1 MTFRGIAVKS
11 SHYNIATMRPIIMH
25 PAALPIIQVEGPKR
39 VGWYEPGVM
48 AIRLPAP
55 TPGPEATDLGL
66 YTDLQTA
73 QTFAEQMRQLIAVY
87 RLLYGEFYARPQ
99 LSNQGG

>member
-1 MTFRGIAVKS
+1 MKS
-11 SHYNIATMRPIIMH
+11 SNHIETTPHAITH
-25 PAALPIIQVEGPKR
+25 SALLPVVHVESLER

-48 AIRLPAP
+48 AIRLPALP
-55 TPGPEATDLGL
+55 PEPETTGAGL

-73 QTFAEQMRQLIAVY
+73 QALAEQMRQLITIY

-99 LSNQGG
+99 PCN

>member
-11 SHYNIATMRPIIMH
+11 SHHIETMRPFALY
-25 PAALPIIQVEGPKR
+25 PALPIIHVEEPEH

-48 AIRLPAP
+48 AIRLPEPAP
-55 TPGPEATDLGL
+55 QPETAEAGL
-66 YTDLQTA
+66 YTDLQSA
-73 QTFAEQMRQLIAVY
+73 QAVADQMRQLLAVY

-99 LSNQGG
+99 PHN

>member
-1 MTFRGIAVKS
+1 MKS
-11 SHYNIATMRPIIMH
+11 SNHIDTMRPIIMH
-25 PAALPIIQVEGPKR
+25 PAALPIIHVEGPER

-55 TPGPEATDLGL
+55 TPEPETTDSGL
-66 YTDLQTA
+66 YTDLQA
-73 QTFAEQMRQLIAVY
+73 ARAFAEQMRQLIAVY

-99 LSNQGG
+99 PRN

>member
-1 MTFRGIAVKS
+1 MKS
-11 SHYNIATMRPIIMH
+11 SNRIDTMRHVIMH
-25 PAALPIIQVEGPKR
+25 PASQPILHVEGRER

-55 TPGPEATDLGL
+55 PPEPETTDSGL
-66 YTDLQTA
+66 YTDLQSA
-73 QTFAEQMRQLIAVY
+73 QALAEQMRQLIAVY

-99 LSNQGG
+99 PRN

>member
-11 SHYNIATMRPIIMH
+11 SHHIETMRHAITH
-25 PAALPIIQVEGPKR
+25 SALSPVIHVESPER

-48 AIRLPAP
+48 VIRLPALP
-55 TPGPEATDLGL
+55 PEPETTDSGL

-73 QTFAEQMRQLIAVY
+73 QAVAEQMRQLIDVY

-99 LSNQGG
+99 PRN